1 MIYIIDPQALKDEKV
16 LEDFI
21 YANLDENYYVAYD
34 TSVEF
39 YIALAKAGFITTAC
53 YDQQSNFIL
62 LPEIQFEYA
71 LLYFNNLH
79 ISKKV
84 QQLLHKNNFDFKVNT
99 AFNDVVTAIN
109 AYHKQAWSKNEYTT
123 LLKKLYTHHDP
134 YFQLISFELF
144 NTQKELIAGEV
155 GYIIGRTYTSLTGF
169 FKREKAYN
177 NWGKLQLTLTA
188 RYLQQQGFDFWN
200 LGHACMPYKLDLG
213 ANVFSR
219 KEFLSLWKQSTQFQ
233 IQ

>member
-1 MIYIIDPQALKDEKV
+1 MIYIIDPQALKDEKI
-16 LEDFI
+16 LKDFI

-34 TSVEF
+34 TSIEF
-39 YIALAKAGFITTAC
+39 YIALAKAGFISTAC
-53 YDQQSNFIL
+53 YDRQNNFIL
-62 LPEIQFEYA
+62 LPEMQFEYA
-71 LLYFNNLH
+71 LLYFNKLH

-99 AFNDVVTAIN
+99 AFNDVLTAIN

-123 LLKKLYTHHDP
+123 LLKKLYGHHDS
-134 YFQLISFELF
+134 YFKLISFELF

-188 RYLQQQGFDFWN
+188 HYLQQQGFDFWN
-200 LGHACMPYKLDLG
+200 LGHVCMPYKLDLG
-213 ANVFSR
+213 ATIFSR
-219 KEFLSLWKQSTQFQ
+219 EQFLALWQKSTQFQ